1 MYRITVSTNFQA
13 SHQLNLSGNAEPRHS
28 HHWQIEAAIGGK
40 YLDENS
46 LLFDFNRLKK
56 MLDDAVG
63 GFNDR
68 KLEDCPVFEGTNT
81 SAENVAK
88 YVYESIK
95 SLLPKQVEL
104 LYVEVTEAQD
114 CKARYSK

>member
-1 MYRITVSTNFQA
+1 VSTNFQA
-13 SHQLNLSGNAEPRHS
+13 SHQLNLSGKAEPRHS
-28 HHWQIEAAIGGK
+28 HDWQVEAAIGGK
-40 YLDENS
+40 HLDEND

-63 GFNDR
+63 GFKDR
-68 KLEDCPVFEGTNT
+68 KLEDCPVFEDINA

-88 YVYESIK
+88 YIYESIK

-104 LYVEVTEAQD
+104 LYVEITETPG
-114 CKARYSK
+114 CKARYSD

>member
-13 SHQLNLSGNAEPRHS
+13 SHQLAFSGTIEPRHS
-28 HHWQIEAAIGGK
+28 HDWQVKAAIGGK
-40 YLDENS
+40 NLDENG

-63 GFNDR
+63 GFKDR
-68 KLEDCPVFEGTNT
+68 KLEDCPVFKDINA
-81 SAENVAK
+81 SAENIAK

-104 LYVEVTEAQD
+104 LYVEVTETQG
-114 CKARYSK
+114 CRARYSE

>member
-13 SHQLNLSGNAEPRHS
+13 SHQLDISGTIEPRHS
-28 HHWQIEAAIGGK
+28 HDWQVEAAISGK
-40 YLDENS
+40 NLDENG

-56 MLDDAVG
+56 MLDNAVG
-63 GFNDR
+63 GFKDR
-68 KLEDCPVFEGTNT
+68 KLEDCPAFEGMNT

-88 YVYESIK
+88 YIYESIK

-104 LYVEVTEAQD
+104 LYVEVTEAPG
-114 CKARYSK
+114 CRARYGN